1 MWPREHG
8 DLMGTWPNGHVA
20 LGARGSSGRGT
31 WPEQIADL
39 SICWSEHDMSRCFRE
54 NGGTLLMSWRSWP
67 EPGFVDYKPVDE
79 DGLLGAKP
87 CLGGCRIGELWL
99 WTSLTPLFRIN
110 HSAWKPEARG
120 RDPDPGKGIQ
130 TRGKGPR
137 PGDRNPEPEGR
148 NLEAGTWSILFME
161 YFFPNN
167 PSTLEERHEAKE
179 LPSYDYVCAQL
190 QKELGS
196 DGLFCGKGELS
207 MVNKAE
213 KMESASV
220 NKAHFKIRRGGDKSV
235 TCEHCKDLGHSKTNC
250 WILRPHLRPASTNR

>member
-39 SICWSEHDMSRCFRE
+39 SICWSEHDMSR
-54 NGGTLLMSWRSWP
+54 
-67 EPGFVDYKPVDE
+67 
-79 DGLLGAKP
+79 
-87 CLGGCRIGELWL
+87 
-99 WTSLTPLFRIN
+99 IN
-110 HSAWKPEARG
+110 HSAWKPDARG

-148 NLEAGTWSILFME
+148 NLEAGSWSILFME

-167 PSTLEERHEAKE
+167 PSTLEERQ

-196 DGLFCGKGELS
+196 DGLFGGKGELS
-207 MVNKAE
+207 MVNKTE

-250 WILRPHLRPASTNR
+250 WILHPHLRPTSTNR